1 MKYEIIQINY
11 IKEKAKAR
19 LSCSVYILKL
29 TFLSEGL
36 SNPNGQAEAKD
47 NNQTCTVNPK
57 RRKQSP
63 GEKDSACCTFMKKTL
78 WYMSPWLCVHLPDF
92 QPELLPSGQR

>member
-19 LSCSVYILKL
+19 LSCSVYFLKL

-36 SNPNGQAEAKD
+36 SDAKWIIIKL
-47 NNQTCTVNPK
+47 V
-57 RRKQSP
+57 
-63 GEKDSACCTFMKKTL
+63 L
-78 WYMSPWLCVHLPDF
+78 
-92 QPELLPSGQR
+92 